1 MWITQFSL
9 KNKMFI
15 GEYIHNL
22 DPKRRLS
29 VPAKFRKELGKRAVV
44 TRGLDNCLFLYPMDE
59 WKKVAAKL
67 AELPTGPKDTRSLV
81 RLFLSGAA
89 EVELDSLGR
98 ILIPDFL
105 GHYSGI
111 IGEAAIIGV
120 FKRIEIWNKDRW
132 ESYKRE
138 VERSTDQIAEKLGEI
153 GAY

>member
-1 MWITQFSL
+1 
-9 KNKMFI
+9 MFI

-29 VPAKFRKELGKRAVV
+29 IPAKFRKELGKQAVV

-59 WKKVAAKL
+59 WKKFAAKL

-98 ILIPDFL
+98 ILLPDFL
-105 GHYSGI
+105 WHYSGI

-138 VERSTDQIAEKLGEI
+138 AERSTDQIAEKLGEI